1 MGPAGGPWGG
11 QRGARVLC
19 SWGAGDRTQHGSTRA
34 GDSASW
40 PSGSESSTDCP
51 GRRGTQ
57 APRVVWALSQGGWG
71 SGETPGGRG
80 PGAEKHFRNWG
91 GDDGG

>member
-1 MGPAGGPWGG
+1 M
-11 QRGARVLC
+11 V
-19 SWGAGDRTQHGSTRA
+19 SGAGDRTQRGSSRA
-34 GDSASW
+34 GDSASR

-57 APRVVWALSQGGWG
+57 APRVVWALRARAGGGQG
-71 SGETPGGRG
+71 SPLEDEAL
-80 PGAEKHFRNWG
+80 GAEKHFRNWG